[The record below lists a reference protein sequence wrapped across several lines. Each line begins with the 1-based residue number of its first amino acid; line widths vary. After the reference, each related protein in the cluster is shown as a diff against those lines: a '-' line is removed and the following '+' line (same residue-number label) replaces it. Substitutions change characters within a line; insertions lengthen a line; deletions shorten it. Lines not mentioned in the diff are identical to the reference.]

1 MKTLIKYDLFCPSF
15 QIQVKAYNSS
25 KILAQMSLNAST
37 TSVLLNNLTSGAVY
51 TARVVAYTRAG
62 LGPYSAPVTLVMDP
76 HAPPHAL
83 PSDSKYSVFNINL
96 FNMLG
101 LK

>member
-1 MKTLIKYDLFCPSF
+1 MLKKNENAYKIWSLLPSF

-83 PSDSKYSVFNINL
+83 PSDSKYSVLI
-96 FNMLG
+96 
-101 LK
+101 